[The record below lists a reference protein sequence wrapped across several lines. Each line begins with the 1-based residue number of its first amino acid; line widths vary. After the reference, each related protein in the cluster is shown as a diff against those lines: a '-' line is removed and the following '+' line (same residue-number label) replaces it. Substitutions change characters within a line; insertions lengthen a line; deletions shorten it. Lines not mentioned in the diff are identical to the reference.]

1 MSSYNRIANAGNRFQ
16 GDRKKVLCVCSA
28 GLLRS
33 PTLAWILS
41 NEPFGY
47 NTRAV
52 GTSSEYALIPLEDV
66 HLEWAHVVVFVDEDN
81 YRMARMNF
89 GDMIDNMPHHVL
101 SIPDQYPFRDET
113 LVKIATEEL
122 MKVFPVAEKE

>member
-1 MSSYNRIANAGNRFQ
+1 MSYNRIANVGNRFQ

-52 GTSSEYALIPLEDV
+52 GTSSEYALIPLEEV
-66 HLEWAHVVVFVDEDN
+66 HLRWADAVVFVDEGSHAVAKYDYEELIN
-81 YRMARMNF
+81 
-89 GDMIDNMPHHVL
+89 NMECHVL
-101 SIPDQYPFRDET
+101 QIPDQYPFRDEK
-113 LVKIATEEL
+113 LVEIATEEL
-122 MKVFPVAEKE
+122 KKVFPV

>member
-1 MSSYNRIANAGNRFQ
+1 MSYNRIANVGNRFQ

-66 HLEWAHVVVFVDEDN
+66 HLRWADAVVFVDEGN
-81 YRMARMNF
+81 YRIAKYDYEDLLN
-89 GDMIDNMPHHVL
+89 NMECHVL
-101 SIPDQYPFRDET
+101 QIPDQYPFRDEK
-113 LVKIATEEL
+113 LVEIATEEL
-122 MKVFPVAEKE
+122 KKVFPV

>member
-1 MSSYNRIANAGNRFQ
+1 MSFNRLSNSKNHYQ
-16 GDRKKVLCVCSA
+16 GSRKKVLCVCSA

-52 GTSSEYALIPLEDV
+52 GTSQEYALIPLDEV
-66 HLEWAHVVVFVDEDN
+66 HLHWADAVVFVDEGNYSVAKYDN
-81 YRMARMNF
+81 EELIN
-89 GDMIDNMPHHVL
+89 NMECHVL
-101 SIPDQYPFRDET
+101 SIPDKYPFRDEE
-113 LVKIATEEL
+113 LVKIATEQL
-122 MKVFPVAEKE
+122 KKVFLTE

>member
-1 MSSYNRIANAGNRFQ
+1 MSFNRIANSKNHYQ
-16 GDRKKVLCVCSA
+16 GQRKKVLCVCSA

-52 GTSSEYALIPLEDV
+52 GTSQEYALIPMDDV
-66 HLEWAHVVVFVDEDN
+66 HVRWADAVVFVDAGN
-81 YRMARMNF
+81 YDAVTYADAPMKELV
-89 GDMIDNMPHHVL
+89 DNMECHVL
-101 SIPDQYPFRDET
+101 SIPDKYPFRDEE
-113 LVKIATEEL
+113 LVKIATEQL
-122 MKVFPVAEKE
+122 KEAFGVE

>member
-1 MSSYNRIANAGNRFQ
+1 MSFNRRANSQNHYQ
-16 GDRKKVLCVCSA
+16 GTRKKVLCVCSA

-52 GTSSEYALIPLEDV
+52 GTSQEYALIPLDDV
-66 HLEWAHVVVFVDEDN
+66 HLYWADAVVFVDEGNHRAAMYEHSDAIN
-81 YRMARMNF
+81 
-89 GDMIDNMPHHVL
+89 NMECHVL
-101 SIPDQYPFRDET
+101 SIPDQYPFRDEE
-113 LVKIATEEL
+113 LVKIATEQL
-122 MKVFPVAEKE
+122 KEAFGVE

>member
-1 MSSYNRIANAGNRFQ
+1 MSYNRIANVGNRFQ

-66 HLEWAHVVVFVDEDN
+66 HLRWADAVVFVDEGSHAVTKYD
-81 YRMARMNF
+81 YE
-89 GDMIDNMPHHVL
+89 DLLKNMECHVL
-101 SIPDQYPFRDET
+101 QIPDQYPFRDER
-113 LVKIATEEL
+113 LVEIATEEL
-122 MKVFPVAEKE
+122 KKVFPV

>member
-1 MSSYNRIANAGNRFQ
+1 MSFNRISNSKNHYQ
-16 GDRKKVLCVCSA
+16 GSRKKVLCVCSA

-52 GTSSEYALIPLEDV
+52 GTSQEYALIPLESV
-66 HLEWAHVVVFVDEDN
+66 HLHWADAVVFVDAGNHRVASYEYKDI
-81 YRMARMNF
+81 
-89 GDMIDNMPHHVL
+89 IDNMECHVL
-101 SIPDQYPFRDET
+101 SIPDQFPFRDDK
-113 LVKIATEEL
+113 LVEIATQQL
-122 MKVFPVAEKE
+122 KEAFGVE

>member
-1 MSSYNRIANAGNRFQ
+1 MSYNRIANVGNRFQ

-52 GTSSEYALIPLEDV
+52 GTSSECALIPLEEV
-66 HLEWAHVVVFVDEDN
+66 HLRWADAVVFVDEGN
-81 YRMARMNF
+81 YRIAKYDYEDLLN
-89 GDMIDNMPHHVL
+89 NMECHVL
-101 SIPDQYPFRDET
+101 QIPDQYPFRDEK
-113 LVKIATEEL
+113 LVEIATEEL
-122 MKVFPVAEKE
+122 KKVFPV

>member
-1 MSSYNRIANAGNRFQ
+1 MSYNRIANVGNRFQ

-52 GTSSEYALIPLEDV
+52 GTSTEYALIPLEEV
-66 HLEWAHVVVFVDEDN
+66 HLRWADAVVFVDEGN
-81 YRMARMNF
+81 YRIAKYDYEDLLN
-89 GDMIDNMPHHVL
+89 NMECHVL
-101 SIPDQYPFRDET
+101 QIPDQYPFRDEK
-113 LVKIATEEL
+113 LVEIATEEL
-122 MKVFPVAEKE
+122 KKVFPV